1 MELKFAAT
9 ARPDKASAD
18 VQRRQKLVRRIDQQI
33 GYVRQMVEG
42 KQPRAAWVWMDEAGT
57 YFLPIKYGRHPL
69 ELKKGMFS
77 VECPDLDHVE
87 HALCTIRAMVLNGDF
102 DAQLTKASTDIRERF
117 QATDKR

>member
-33 GYVRQMVEG
+33 GYVRQITEG
-42 KQPRAAWVWMDEAGT
+42 KQPRAAWAWMDEAGS
-57 YFLPIKYGRHPL
+57 YFLPIKYGRQPL

-77 VECPDLDHVE
+77 IQCPDLDHVE
-87 HALCTIRAMVLNGDF
+87 AALCTVRAMILKGELDE
-102 DAQLTKASTDIRERF
+102 QLARASSDIRSRF
-117 QATDKR
+117 RSG

>member
-33 GYVRQMVEG
+33 GYVRQIIEG
-42 KQPRAAWVWMDEAGT
+42 KQPRAAWAWMDEAGT
-57 YFLPIKYGRHPL
+57 YFLPIKYGRQPI

-77 VECPDLDHVE
+77 VQCQDIDQVE
-87 HALCTIRAMVLNGDF
+87 AALCMVRAMVLQGDL
-102 DAQLTKASTDIRERF
+102 DAQLAKASTDIRAKFNR
-117 QATDKR
+117 

>member
-33 GYVRQMVEG
+33 GYVRQTIDG
-42 KQPRAAWVWMDEAGT
+42 KQPRAAWAWMDETGT
-57 YFLPIKYGRHPL
+57 YFLPIKYGRQPI

-77 VECPDLDHVE
+77 IQCQDLDHVE
-87 HALCTIRAMVLNGDF
+87 AALCAVRAMILNGELD
-102 DAQLTKASTDIRERF
+102 DQLVKASTDIRARF
-117 QATDKR
+117 KS

>member
-9 ARPDKASAD
+9 ARPDKVNAN

-33 GYVRQMVEG
+33 GFVRQMIDG

-57 YFLPIKYGRHPL
+57 YFLPIKYGRQQI

-87 HALCTIRAMVLNGDF
+87 HALCGPVPAPTCPAGS
-102 DAQLTKASTDIRERF
+102 APERF
-117 QATDKR
+117 LPGIR